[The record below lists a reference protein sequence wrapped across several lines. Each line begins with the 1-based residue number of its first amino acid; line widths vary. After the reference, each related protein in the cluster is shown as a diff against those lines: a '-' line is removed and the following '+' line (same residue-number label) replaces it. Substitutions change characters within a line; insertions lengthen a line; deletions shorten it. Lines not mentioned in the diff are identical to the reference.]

1 MKKLY
6 AFIAVA
12 LFSATISA
20 YGQQVILR
28 FSKNYEVN
36 IDGRYYEY
44 NERVPTLNYG
54 QHTAKLY
61 EVEPGFLGLG
71 KRRVLAHTANF
82 ELRNNDVIIEVDQNR
97 KLRITQVGNKNTRN
111 QQDSRTYD
119 GTSDRNRDN
128 DNQRNGRG
136 YGPYNNPGRGH
147 KYGHYKNGKNKSHD
161 RDDDRDDDRYRKDKH
176 DKNKKDKKYKN
187 EHDRWHAENDNRN
200 KRNN

>member
-36 IDGRYYEY
+36 IDGRNYEY
-44 NERVPTLNYG
+44 NETVPTLNYG

-61 EVEPGFLGLG
+61 EVEPGFLGIG

-97 KLRITQVGNKNTRN
+97 RLRISQVGNNNTRN
-111 QQDSRTYD
+111 QQDNRNYD
-119 GTSDRNRDN
+119 GTNDRNGDYDR
-128 DNQRNGRG
+128 QKNGKG
-136 YGPYNNPGRGH
+136 YGKYNNPGRGN
-147 KYGHYKNGKNKSHD
+147 KYGVYKNGDNKNHD
-161 RDDDRDDDRYRKDKH
+161 RDDDKNKKDKH
-176 DKNKKDKKYKN
+176 DKNKKDKNGQN
-187 EHDRWHAENDNRN
+187 EHDRWHAEHDNK
-200 KRNN
+200 KRNNN